1 MQDIATRKL
10 FAGVELATCETGI
23 HGQFEVA
30 VWNHIAADG
39 STWQSVTGRGCG
51 HCAAIGQALY
61 AGTRARLAV
70 EAELAAAPATV
81 PAAWETAL
89 LAATR

>member
-1 MQDIATRKL
+1 MPVAATRTL
-10 FAGVELATCETGI
+10 FAGVTLADCAI
-23 HGQFEVA
+23 AHHAQFEVA

-39 STWQSVTGRGCG
+39 ATWQSVTGRGCD
-51 HCAAIGQALY
+51 HCQALEESLM

-70 EAELAAAPATV
+70 EDELATAPATV

-89 LAATR
+89 LAAR